1 MENTQRIMNPAT
13 QTLIEQLRHLDRNV
27 RSQAALTL
35 GRQPDADALPAL
47 LDALSTDP
55 DFFVREDITWAL
67 LRLGEA
73 AVDPLM
79 DLLKSESA
87 DARHHAAHTLGKIGD
102 PRAVDALIHVLGDSH
117 PMVVMKAAFTLGQL
131 KDTKAVP
138 ALVPLLGHEDRE
150 VQTSVTRAMESFA
163 PTSIP
168 YLIEAL
174 QSEHWQ
180 ARVHAADIL
189 GWIEAEAAVPA
200 LIEVL
205 DDAHWEVRFAAGTA
219 LNEIGGPDAVA
230 ALMRLQG
237 DEHPNVSELASIV
250 LSRM

>member
-1 MENTQRIMNPAT
+1 MNPAT
-13 QTLIEQLRHLDRNV
+13 QTLIEQLQHPDRNV
-27 RSQAALTL
+27 RSHAALTL
-35 GRQPDADALPAL
+35 GRQPDVDAMPAL

-79 DLLKSESA
+79 DLLQSDSA
-87 DARHHAAHTLGKIGD
+87 DARHHAAHTLGKIGAR
-102 PRAVDALIHVLGDSH
+102 RAVDALIGVLNDPH
-117 PMVVMKAAFTLGQL
+117 PMVMMKAAFTLGQIR
-131 KDTKAVP
+131 DTKAIP
-138 ALVPLLGHEDRE
+138 ALVALLGHEDRE

-163 PTSIP
+163 PESIP
-168 YLIEAL
+168 YLIDAL
-174 QSEHWQ
+174 RDERWQS
-180 ARVHAADIL
+180 RVHAADIL
-189 GWIEAEAAVPA
+189 GWIEAEDAVPA
-200 LIEVL
+200 LINVL
-205 DDAHWEVRFAAGTA
+205 DDPHWEVRFAAGTA

-237 DEHPNVSELASIV
+237 DEHPKVSELAAIV